1 MRINWRTLRGII
13 PDLAE
18 RGIGGRMRGNFAAD
32 IIGKNYCEPLSMVNL
47 CPEVCQE
54 CAAHLDHMTKAI
66 NPENWYGDLV
76 WHARDERAI
85 VKDLHAAHEAIEVS
99 DAGNIFADFADRLAR

>member
-18 RGIGGRMRGNFAAD
+18 RGIGGRMRVNFAVD

-54 CAAHLDHMTKAI
+54 CAAHLDNITKAI
-66 NPENWYGDLV
+66 DQENWYGHLV
-76 WHARDERAI
+76 WHARDERAL

-99 DAGNIFADFADRLAR
+99 DAGNIFADFADRIQ